1 MDSGVYIMN
10 EMKYLILS
18 TENQCIYTMTPRVIT
33 ANALVSGDGD
43 SLIKGVT
50 KGNSVDFH
58 KIKNREMFYEK
69 IYMVENKRNS
79 IVEIPSEHVSDS
91 WKRQRDILF
100 LRQEIFYNWETYT
113 ATSLARITRH
123 KWDHFDVMAENEL
136 AKCNPSN
143 NEFTWII
150 EEYARVMEVP
160 ADRAYKELKL
170 RIESDNITR
179 FRITA
184 LAEKWKN
191 KINQGETPEEF
202 SVIKREMVKEFW
214 LNSSI

>member
-1 MDSGVYIMN
+1 
-10 EMKYLILS
+10 
-18 TENQCIYTMTPRVIT
+18 MTPRVIT

-79 IVEIPSEHVSDS
+79 IVEIPSENVSDS
-91 WKRQRDILF
+91 WKRQRDIIF
-100 LRQEIFYNWETYT
+100 LRQEVFYNWETYT
-113 ATSLARITRH
+113 TTSLARLTRH

-136 AKCNPSN
+136 AKCNPGN

-160 ADRAYKELKL
+160 VDRAYKELKL

-184 LAEKWKN
+184 LAEKWKI
-191 KINQGETPEEF
+191 KINQCEAPEEF
-202 SVIKREMVKEFW
+202 DVVKRDMLKEFW